1 MDYTYKDVYDFQ
13 RKHPT
18 RAGREKALQKMS
30 YDEIMHIARSCGNPQ
45 GGVYYARFAEQ
56 AAFRELIAPIAEDLE
71 RVWQEGEK
79 MRKEN
84 R

>member
-1 MDYTYKDVYDFQ
+1 
-13 RKHPT
+13 
-18 RAGREKALQKMS
+18 MS

-45 GGVYYARFAEQ
+45 GGAYYARFAEQ

-79 MRKEN
+79 MRKTIK
-84 R
+84 